1 MRMMIPAAESAD
13 RNAAAGDNSRFL
25 DELIIGVARCTG
37 RVYGQ
42 STYERLLD
50 AFQIRRRPSAQ
61 TWSKA
66 IQRVNASGLAV
77 IASTQELT
85 PALMRPTDKQAS
97 VPPAATS
104 AAPLPMG
111 QQIPDDELIELKTRA
126 QVAESALRDAYTR
139 ISGLE
144 AQRAS
149 LLDRATV
156 AEAAAKVSREQIEN
170 ERAEHAAQVKALTD
184 RLGELS
190 QTVTRLSGLERHL
203 HVQTDALRQ
212 ELGQQRDL
220 YKGRAEAA
228 EKALAAERT
237 QTDALRRIL
246 GNRAHSEQK

>member
-1 MRMMIPAAESAD
+1 MRRMIPAAESAD
-13 RNAAAGDNSRFL
+13 RNAAAGENSRFL
-25 DELIIGVARCTG
+25 DELILGVARCTG

-66 IQRVNASGLAV
+66 IQRANASGVSL
-77 IASTQELT
+77 IASAPELT
-85 PALMRPTDKQAS
+85 PALTRPTDKQTS
-97 VPPAATS
+97 VPTVATS
-104 AAPLPMG
+104 PAPLALG
-111 QQIPDDELIELKTRA
+111 QQIPDDELLELKTRA
-126 QVAESALRDAYTR
+126 QVAESALRDAYAR
-139 ISGLE
+139 ISALE

-149 LLDRATV
+149 LLDRATI
-156 AEAAAKVSREQIEN
+156 AEAAARVSGEQVEN

-190 QTVTRLSGLERHL
+190 DTVTRLSGLERHL
-203 HVQTDALRQ
+203 HLQTDALRQ

-220 YKGRAEAA
+220 YKVRAEAA